1 MKFRLTVVSKS
12 EKLPLHTVD
21 AAAVVGCAVAAAAV
35 GELPSNLARHT
46 DKLELVAAA
55 GAAEVVDHKRKVAQ
69 HRRLALA
76 PELELQELKLE
87 LVQLQLV
94 QVPLLQEAAAA
105 EGPKWQELEGAVAVE
120 HIAAAVVAAA
130 VVDSIADIPSE
141 SGSTG
146 DRWLDPCTDTARTL
160 LRRHCTV
167 AVRRAGR

>member
-21 AAAVVGCAVAAAAV
+21 AAAVVGCAVAAV

-94 QVPLLQEAAAA
+94 QVPLLQGVAAA

>member
-1 MKFRLTVVSKS
+1 MKFRLTVVSKF
-12 EKLPLHTVD
+12 EKLPPHTVD
-21 AAAVVGCAVAAAAV
+21 AAAVVGCAVAAV

-69 HRRLALA
+69 RRRLALA
-76 PELELQELKLE
+76 PKLELQELKLE
-87 LVQLQLV
+87 LVQLLV
-94 QVPLLQEAAAA
+94 QVPLLQGVAAA

>member
-1 MKFRLTVVSKS
+1 MKFRLTVVSKF
-12 EKLPLHTVD
+12 EKLPPHTVD
-21 AAAVVGCAVAAAAV
+21 AAAVVGCAVAAAVV
-35 GELPSNLARHT
+35 GELPSSSARHT

-55 GAAEVVDHKRKVAQ
+55 AAAEVVDHKRKVAQ
-69 HRRLALA
+69 RRRLALA
-76 PELELQELKLE
+76 PKLELQELKLE
-87 LVQLQLV
+87 LVQLQRV
-94 QVPLLQEAAAA
+94 QVPLLQGAAAA

>member
-1 MKFRLTVVSKS
+1 MKFRLTVVSKF
-12 EKLPLHTVD
+12 EKLPPHTVD

-76 PELELQELKLE
+76 PKLELQELKLE
-87 LVQLQLV
+87 LVQLLV
-94 QVPLLQEAAAA
+94 QVPLLQGAAAA
-105 EGPKWQELEGAVAVE
+105 EGLKWQELEGAVAVE